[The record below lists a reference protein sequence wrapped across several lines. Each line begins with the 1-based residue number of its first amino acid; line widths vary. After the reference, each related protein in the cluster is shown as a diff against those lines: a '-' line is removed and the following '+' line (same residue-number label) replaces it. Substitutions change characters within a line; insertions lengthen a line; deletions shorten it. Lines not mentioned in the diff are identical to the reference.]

1 MFVSMST
8 ELSGVGG
15 EMLCPARAQ
24 PGQVSPY
31 AIGSSC
37 PMCGM
42 ESPCLGE
49 GST

>member
-15 EMLCPARAQ
+15 EMLGPARAQ
-24 PGQVSPY
+24 PGQVSPL
-31 AIGSSC
+31 
-37 PMCGM
+37 CGM